1 LITLKASTQEM
12 SNTTFCIERKA
23 LEQVRHKV
31 IDLLQKRQKA
41 FEEEQDKK
49 LLFRL
54 EEHFQQVDLQVY
66 LQAVR
71 YMEKSN
77 QKCKNIASWSLIEM
91 YLNHEPLRL
100 LYLVIE
106 TTGEKF
112 YAVVY
117 DERLKKGKYLG
128 KIKKDYF
135 SKMISF
141 IFPNSKGSVDENYIM
156 YAKFSNNSVVEVDI
170 ATDVNLWTINQIAL
184 LETVL
189 FE

>member
-1 LITLKASTQEM
+1 
-12 SNTTFCIERKA
+12 
-23 LEQVRHKV
+23 
-31 IDLLQKRQKA
+31 
-41 FEEEQDKK
+41 
-49 LLFRL
+49 
-54 EEHFQQVDLQVY
+54 
-66 LQAVR
+66 
-71 YMEKSN
+71 
-77 QKCKNIASWSLIEM
+77 
-91 YLNHEPLRL
+91 
-100 LYLVIE
+100 LVIE